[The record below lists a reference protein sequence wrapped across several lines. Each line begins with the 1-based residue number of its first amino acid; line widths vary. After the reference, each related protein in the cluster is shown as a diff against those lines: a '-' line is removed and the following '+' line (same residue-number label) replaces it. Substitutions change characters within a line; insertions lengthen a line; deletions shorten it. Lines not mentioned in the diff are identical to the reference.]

1 MSAAGRHPQQLHSH
15 GSSATAW
22 YKEERKKLASSL
34 PGNLCVSVR
43 MHGIVEC
50 PESEVEHKD
59 HQVQLLAGHRTTLK
73 SDPSQT
79 LIWKLR
85 CKPWT
90 ACKGNFVDFSWSP
103 VFTKCIL
110 VDSLG
115 SRLSL
120 NRPAQPWHYLQ
131 GIQTAMKREIRGRDQ
146 ERQYKNYWK

>member
-22 YKEERKKLASSL
+22 YKGERKEKLASSL
-34 PGNLCVSVR
+34 PGNLYVSVR
-43 MHGIVEC
+43 THRIIEC
-50 PESEVEHKD
+50 PESEAEHKD
-59 HQVQLLAGHRTTLK
+59 QVQLVAAHRTTPK

-79 LIWKLR
+79 LIRKLR

-90 ACKGNFVDFSWSP
+90 ACKGNFVAFSWSP
-103 VFTKCIL
+103 VFTKCIIA
-110 VDSLG
+110 DSLS

-120 NRPAQPWHYLQ
+120 NRPAQPWHYLK
-131 GIQTAMKREIRGRDQ
+131 GIQTAMKREIRGKAQ